1 MVVRVARRLFTVEDY
16 HRMREAGILSEDDRV
31 ELIEGEILEMS
42 PIGSRH
48 AGTVARL
55 VRIFSQRLGERAVVW
70 PQNPI
75 RLGVYS
81 EPQPDVALLRPRE
94 DFYEAEHPGPGDV
107 WLVVEVAD
115 RSVEGDRGVKAPLY
129 GRAGIPEFWL
139 VDLAAGV
146 VEVYREPGVEGYRS
160 VRRLGPGET
169 LAPLAFPDCVLPV
182 EEILGKPRC

>member
-48 AGTVARL
+48 AAVVDRL
-55 VRIFSQRLGERAVVW
+55 NRLFHRLLGERAIIRI
-70 PQNPI
+70 QNPI
-75 RLGVYS
+75 RLGMYS
-81 EPQPDVALLRPRE
+81 EPQPDVALLRSRE
-94 DFYEAEHPGPGDV
+94 DFYEAEHLGPGDV
-107 WLVVEVAD
+107 GLVVEVAD

-129 GRAGIPEFWL
+129 GRAGILEFWL

-169 LAPLAFPDCVLPV
+169 LAPLAFPDCILQV
-182 EEILGKPRC
+182 EEILGRPRC